1 MWEFNAEL
9 SSALHH
15 THTHTRTDLFHP
27 TSTSASPPLHPP
39 PSPSPPSNFTST
51 SPACPACIY
60 IYIYIYIC
68 SSKQHSRDICPRCRT
83 AAAAFQE
90 LRGLSFR
97 TAIPSPGTT
106 LLCFPAS
113 VIKYERRRRPISAAT
128 TCSRRSSTAA
138 ARAATTTPIP
148 APPHPTP
155 RSSAAS
161 QLWPDGTRGQAR
173 VRSSDA
179 FASKF
184 AVVDTRPDTIQRA
197 ANGWRASP
205 ISAWRR
211 CRLLRELCERRT
223 ACWT

>member
-1 MWEFNAEL
+1 MQQA
-9 SSALHH
+9 AL
-15 THTHTRTDLFHP
+15 TEYL
-27 TSTSASPPLHPP
+27 PPLPHGCISRASSTVIPHGHP
-39 PSPSPPSNFTST
+39 
-51 SPACPACIY
+51 I
-60 IYIYIYIC
+60 
-68 SSKQHSRDICPRCRT
+68 
-83 AAAAFQE
+83 
-90 LRGLSFR
+90 
-97 TAIPSPGTT
+97 PGTT

-138 ARAATTTPIP
+138 TRTAAATPIP
-148 APPHPTP
+148 APPHPTL
-155 RSSAAS
+155 RSSSAAS

-205 ISAWRR
+205 TSAWRR

>member
-9 SSALHH
+9 SSALHQH
-15 THTHTRTDLFHP
+15 THTHNTAPRTFFTSTNP
-27 TSTSASPPLHPP
+27 TSTSASL

-51 SPACPACIY
+51 SPACPACIDT
-60 IYIYIYIC
+60 C
-68 SSKQHSRDICPRCRT
+68 SGKQHSRDICPRCRT
-83 AAAAFQE
+83 AAFQE
-90 LRGLSFR
+90 LRRLSFR

-138 ARAATTTPIP
+138 ARTAATTPIP

-205 ISAWRR
+205 TSAWRR